1 MDYLGEFEQLV
12 LLAVLRLGDNA
23 YGVTVRQEIEK
34 RAGRDVALGAIYK
47 TLSRL
52 EEKGYIGSTIGE
64 PTAERGGRRKKFYT
78 VEAAGVKAL
87 NHSFTAL
94 KRMSHGIKDFV
105 IG

>member
-34 RAGRDVALGAIYK
+34 RAGRDVVLGAIYK

-52 EEKGYIGSTIGE
+52 EEKGHIGSTIGE

-87 NHSFTAL
+87 NHSFAAL
-94 KRMSHGIKDFV
+94 KRMSQGIRDFA
-105 IG
+105 IS